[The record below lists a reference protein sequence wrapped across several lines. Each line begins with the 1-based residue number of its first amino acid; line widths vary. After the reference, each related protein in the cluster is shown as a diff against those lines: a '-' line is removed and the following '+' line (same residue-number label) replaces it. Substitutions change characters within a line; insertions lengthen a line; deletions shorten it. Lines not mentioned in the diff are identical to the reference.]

1 DVRMEDFLPVPS
13 TEHMEHSPS
22 MQLSLDPSDS
32 DVPRTAGPHCQL
44 GKQRCLVVF
53 FSDGQSSQRALYFVH
68 EMEKTPNIL
77 VQTKEVTLDKA
88 TAEKIFRTSSYNAVI
103 GSGPVIALEY
113 TGDACLSSCQ
123 EVAKAIAT
131 ETGSTGLVYVSS
143 QANSALRQIEAIFG
157 AATSRGIQ

>member
-1 DVRMEDFLPVPS
+1 MEDFLPVPS

-32 DVPRTAGPHCQL
+32 DVPRTAGPRCQL
-44 GKQRCLVVF
+44 GKQV
-53 FSDGQSSQRALYFVH
+53 GA
-68 EMEKTPNIL
+68 
-77 VQTKEVTLDKA
+77 
-88 TAEKIFRTSSYNAVI
+88 
-103 GSGPVIALEY
+103 GPVIALEY

-143 QANSALRQIEAIFG
+143 QANSALRQIEAVFG
-157 AATSRGIQ
+157 AAASRGLQ